1 MEHTYIPLTPT
12 PTSLPPILLPPHP
25 SRHSPVLFCPTLSCT
40 SWHILLIYL
49 SWSTTGVRWA
59 RWRMRR
65 SGTFSPF
72 KLSSKTGSGCSRNK
86 PLRVMTP
93 WSKPRDK
100 WGQRCV
106 WVFTALHCSTYC
118 TALLYILHCT
128 ALHSFAISPSW
139 CHIIDLNSKS
149 NCASHG
155 HSHQLRKSFNDQRE
169 LALKEQKNLITQKRQ
184 HQVILLASHRL
195 RLSHAL
201 SYALSVAISVAL
213 SIVLAPLIDVL

>member
-100 WGQRCV
+100 WGQRWV

-118 TALLYILHCT
+118 TALLCIPLLYLP
-128 ALHSFAISPSW
+128 L
-139 CHIIDLNSKS
+139 D
-149 NCASHG
+149 
-155 HSHQLRKSFNDQRE
+155 
-169 LALKEQKNLITQKRQ
+169 
-184 HQVILLASHRL
+184 VILLILIPNLIVHLMATHTSWGN
-195 RLSHAL
+195 LSTTRE
-201 SYALSVAISVAL
+201 S
-213 SIVLAPLIDVL
+213 